1 MRIDLTNSA
10 ASQIAAESSA
20 TQVSANNV
28 SASGSA
34 GAEDRTT
41 LTSDTQSLAS
51 LVGNAMSSP
60 EIRQDKVDSLTQ
72 AVNSGQYQLDP
83 GAIAASMLDEH
94 A

>member
-1 MRIDLTNSA
+1 MRVDLTNTA

-28 SASGSA
+28 SASGSS

-41 LTSDTQSLAS
+41 LSSDTLSVSS
-51 LVGNAMSSP
+51 LVSTAMNSP

-72 AVNSGQYQLDP
+72 AVSSGTYQLDP
-83 GAIAASMLDEH
+83 GAIAGSMLDEQ